1 MVDMVLIRQERVLS
15 VAYPMQINPDHITAR
30 NQQRGECQHH
40 RIYMYRIII
49 CPTHSQLETEK
60 TEHHANGQAACVTHE
75 NLFSVLGIP
84 ENIVIKERH

>member
-15 VAYPMQINPDHITAR
+15 VASPMQINPDHITSR

-60 TEHHANGQAACVTHE
+60 TEHHANGQAPCDAQSKC
-75 NLFSVLGIP
+75 
-84 ENIVIKERH
+84 R